1 MAIDSKLPPE
11 IESHLNDFY
20 QSAYSDE
27 EDDLMIEKQQQF
39 AELQYSEK
47 VLYAVG
53 GMKAVSTVVDAKTD
67 RMIAF
72 AELKRD
78 QESTENIGRFLREGR
93 ITAALEHPNIVPV
106 YDVGLK
112 ADGLPYFTMKFLQ
125 GETLKKV
132 LRELLKANPA
142 YMKKYPLN
150 SLLEIFMKI
159 CEAVSFSH
167 SCGVL
172 HLDIKPE
179 NIMLGK
185 YGEVYLCDWGI
196 AKVMTD
202 HENLTTG
209 VATLDADLLNDI
221 TLSGV
226 VKGTPGFMA
235 PEQVDHEF
243 GSKDVQT
250 DIYALGALLYN
261 ILSLR
266 KPFDGKP
273 ATEILELTVSNETFS
288 KSFMSKWDVP
298 DALKAICFKAADTD
312 KQNRYNSVEALITDM
327 RAYQS
332 GFLTKA
338 EETSFLKAFMLY
350 FKRHK
355 FLGVGLVLGLLGFV
369 LMTTVISYL
378 REGSSARE
386 RSLVEESERKVEILK
401 QAAKSRFESYEQSI
415 ERLNSLLKG
424 ERQRLIALKVKYEPV
439 TVSINFTNG
448 GPGFYS
454 SKSNRAGLVE
464 RGYWFNHAGRWDN
477 GVEKVE
483 FLKDSDGVET
493 EISFDIQDDARIGGA
508 KTVQYLEFNTDRA
521 LFNNVMME
529 SWTDFYGVAGITFS
543 NLHSFAAE
551 YDVIVYSWRPDKSYK
566 AKISINGKVFYVNV
580 DDVPSSHFV
589 KSTAGSLEALESCE
603 RSTNY
608 VVFES
613 LKEDSFELKVEK
625 ISDKWAAVA
634 GIQIVQKAPP
644 CK

>member
-39 AELQYSEK
+39 AESQYSEK

-132 LRELLKANPA
+132 LRELLKANPV

-424 ERQRLIALKVKYEPV
+424 ERQQLIALKVKYEPV

-589 KSTAGSLEALESCE
+589 KSMAGSLEALESCE